1 MPTYKKD
8 ISYLGRD
15 FAGLRSNL
23 IEFAKTYFPNTY
35 KDFNE
40 SAPGTMFL
48 ESVAY
53 VGDVLGYYIDAMF
66 KESLLPYAEE
76 KNQVYNI
83 AQFMGYTPRLIS
95 PSMATVTFS
104 QEVPAM
110 TDDPTQ
116 PDYDY
121 ALNIKSTTRLFAPN
135 FGVEYRLL
143 TDCNFKVDQGDVV
156 KEISQTS
163 TDGTIEYYRL
173 HKKITVVSGYSKKET
188 FTFGSP
194 IKYDRIT
201 LSEENVTDI
210 ISVTD
215 GDGNTW
221 YEVPFLAQDMVFTE
235 FQNIESNDSS
245 LVQFDATNPYIL
257 KRLKTSKR
265 FRTYVRPDKKTE
277 MRFGA
282 GTLVTPDEELIPN
295 PDNVGSNLPG
305 SPSKLGIA
313 FDPNNFTNTRA
324 YGEAPSN
331 TTLEITYA
339 FDGGSKHN
347 VRSGEINSFA
357 SKIVTSLPSTLD
369 GTKITRVNNSLNVV
383 NDEPSSGGMDVESVE
398 EIKQNAMAFFQ
409 AQSRSVTRDDI
420 LVRIYALP
428 ERYGNIA
435 KAYVVQ
441 DEQITTQ
448 PGEELTFT
456 KNQFGLNL
464 YLLGYNNNRK
474 LTKLNDVTKKNLK
487 VYLDRFRMVTDAY
500 NIKDAYIV
508 NIAIKFDI
516 LTKKGYNKNEVLL
529 NAINEV
535 KNYFNID
542 LWQINQPLVIAEVV
556 AKLIEVEGVVGVETP
571 SDSNPLGTNIV
582 IENRY
587 DTAKGYSGNV
597 YDLGDPMVIKN
608 GVVYPSRD
616 PAIFELKFPDTD
628 IIGRVVGDV

>member
-53 VGDVLGYYIDAMF
+53 VGDVLGYYIDATF

-121 ALNIKSTTRLFAPN
+121 ALNVKATTRLFAPN

-143 TDCNFKVDQGDVV
+143 ADCNFKVDQGDVV
-156 KEISQTS
+156 KEISQTA

-173 HKKITVVSGYSKKET
+173 HKKITVVSGYSKTES

-201 LSEENVTDI
+201 LAEENVTDI

-221 YEVPFLAQDMVFTE
+221 YEVPFLAQDMVFSE
-235 FQNIESNDSS
+235 FQNIESNDTS

-265 FRTYVRPDKKTE
+265 FRTYVRTDRKTE

-357 SKIVTSLPSTLD
+357 NKIVTSLPSTLD
-369 GTKITRVNNSLNVV
+369 GTKITRVNNSLSVV
-383 NDEPSSGGMDVESVE
+383 NGEPSSGGMDVESVE

-409 AQSRSVTRDDI
+409 AQSRSVTSDDI

-464 YLLGYNNNRK
+464 YLLGYNNTRK

-487 VYLDRFRMVTDAY
+487 TYLDRFRMVTDAY

-508 NIAIKFDI
+508 NIAIKFDL

-529 NAINEV
+529 NAINEM

-542 LWQINQPLVIAEVV
+542 RWQINQPLVIAEMV

>member
-53 VGDVLGYYIDAMF
+53 VGDVLGYYIDATF

-163 TDGTIEYYRL
+163 TNGTIEYYRL
-173 HKKITVVSGYSKKET
+173 HKKITVVSGYSKTES

-194 IKYDRIT
+194 IKYDRVT

-210 ISVTD
+210 ISVSD

-369 GTKITRVNNSLNVV
+369 GTKITRVNNSLSVV

-474 LTKLNDVTKKNLK
+474 LTKLNDVTKLNLK

-597 YDLGDPMVIKN
+597 YDLGDPAVIKN

>member
-15 FAGLRSNL
+15 FAGLRGNL

-48 ESVAY
+48 ESAAY

-110 TDDPTQ
+110 TDDTTQ

-121 ALNIKSTTRLFAPN
+121 ALNVKATTRLFAPN

-163 TDGTIEYYRL
+163 TNGTIEYYRL
-173 HKKITVVSGYSKKET
+173 HKKVTVVSGYSKTES

-210 ISVTD
+210 ISVSD

-221 YEVPFLAQDMVFTE
+221 YEVPFLAQDMVFSE
-235 FQNIESNDSS
+235 FQNIESNDTS

-265 FRTYVRPDKKTE
+265 FRAYVRTDKKTE
-277 MRFGA
+277 LRFGA

-331 TTLEITYA
+331 TSLEITYA

-369 GTKITRVNNSLNVV
+369 GSKITRVNNSLNVV

-398 EIKQNAMAFFQ
+398 EIKQNAMAYFQ
-409 AQSRSVTRDDI
+409 AQSRAVTKEDI

-448 PGEELTFT
+448 PGEEVTFT

-487 VYLDRFRMVTDAY
+487 IYLDRFRMVTDAY

-508 NIAIKFDI
+508 NIAVKFDL

-529 NAINEV
+529 NAINEM

-542 LWQINQPLVIAEVV
+542 RWQINQPLVIAEVV

-587 DTAKGYSGNV
+587 DIAKGYSGNV

>member
-53 VGDVLGYYIDAMF
+53 VGDVLGYYIDATF

-121 ALNIKSTTRLFAPN
+121 ALNVKATTRLFAPN

-369 GTKITRVNNSLNVV
+369 GTKITRVNNSLSVV

>member
-53 VGDVLGYYIDAMF
+53 VGDVLGYYIDATF

-121 ALNIKSTTRLFAPN
+121 ALNVKATTRLFAPN

-156 KEISQTS
+156 KEISQTA

-210 ISVTD
+210 ISVSD

-221 YEVPFLAQDMVFTE
+221 YEVPYLAQDMVFSE
-235 FQNIESNDSS
+235 FQNIESNDTS

-265 FRTYVRPDKKTE
+265 FRTYVRTDRKTE

-282 GTLVTPDEELIPN
+282 GTMVTPDEELIPN

-305 SPSKLGIA
+305 SPTKLGIA

-369 GTKITRVNNSLNVV
+369 GTKITRVNNSLSVV

-409 AQSRSVTRDDI
+409 AQSRSVTSDDI

-487 VYLDRFRMVTDAY
+487 IYLDRFRMVTDAY

-508 NIAIKFDI
+508 NIAIKFDL

-529 NAINEV
+529 NAINEM

>member
-15 FAGLRSNL
+15 FAGLRGNL

-48 ESVAY
+48 ESAAY

-121 ALNIKSTTRLFAPN
+121 ALNVKATTRLFAPN
-135 FGVEYRLL
+135 FGVEYRML

-156 KEISQTS
+156 KEISQTA
-163 TDGTIEYYRL
+163 TNGTIEYYRL
-173 HKKITVVSGYSKKET
+173 HKKVTVVSGYSKTES

-210 ISVTD
+210 ISVSD

-221 YEVPFLAQDMVFTE
+221 YEVPFLAQDMVFSE
-235 FQNIESNDSS
+235 FQNIESNDTS

-265 FRTYVRPDKKTE
+265 FRTYVRTDKKTE

-331 TTLEITYA
+331 TSLEITYA

-369 GTKITRVNNSLNVV
+369 GSKITRVNNSLNVV

-398 EIKQNAMAFFQ
+398 EIKQNAMAYFQ
-409 AQSRSVTRDDI
+409 AQSRAVTKEDI

-428 ERYGNIA
+428 ERFGNIA

-448 PGEELTFT
+448 PGEEVTFT

-487 VYLDRFRMVTDAY
+487 IYLDRFRMVTDAY

-508 NIAIKFDI
+508 NIAVKFDL

-529 NAINEV
+529 NAINEM

-542 LWQINQPLVIAEVV
+542 RWQINQPLVIAEVV

-587 DTAKGYSGNV
+587 DIAKGYSGNV

>member
-15 FAGLRSNL
+15 FAGLRGNL

-48 ESVAY
+48 ESAAY

-110 TDDPTQ
+110 TDDTTQ

-121 ALNIKSTTRLFAPN
+121 ALNVKATTRLFAPN
-135 FGVEYRLL
+135 FGVEYRML

-163 TDGTIEYYRL
+163 TNGTIEYYRL
-173 HKKITVVSGYSKKET
+173 HKKVTVVSGYSKTES

-210 ISVTD
+210 ISVSD

-221 YEVPFLAQDMVFTE
+221 YEVPFLAQDMVFSE
-235 FQNIESNDSS
+235 FQNIESNDTS

-265 FRTYVRPDKKTE
+265 FRAYVRTDKKTE
-277 MRFGA
+277 LRFGA

-331 TTLEITYA
+331 TSLEITYA

-369 GTKITRVNNSLNVV
+369 GSKITRVNNSLNVV

-398 EIKQNAMAFFQ
+398 EIKQNAMAYFQ
-409 AQSRSVTRDDI
+409 AQSRAVTKEDI

-428 ERYGNIA
+428 ERFGNIA

-448 PGEELTFT
+448 PGEEVTFT

-487 VYLDRFRMVTDAY
+487 IYLDRFRMVTDAY

-508 NIAIKFDI
+508 NIAVKFDL

-529 NAINEV
+529 NAINEM

-542 LWQINQPLVIAEVV
+542 RWQINQPLVIAEVV

>member
-1 MPTYKKD
+1 
-8 ISYLGRD
+8 
-15 FAGLRSNL
+15 
-23 IEFAKTYFPNTY
+23 
-35 KDFNE
+35 
-40 SAPGTMFL
+40 
-48 ESVAY
+48 
-53 VGDVLGYYIDAMF
+53 
-66 KESLLPYAEE
+66 
-76 KNQVYNI
+76 
-83 AQFMGYTPRLIS
+83 
-95 PSMATVTFS
+95 
-104 QEVPAM
+104 
-110 TDDPTQ
+110 
-116 PDYDY
+116 
-121 ALNIKSTTRLFAPN
+121 
-135 FGVEYRLL
+135 
-143 TDCNFKVDQGDVV
+143 
-156 KEISQTS
+156 
-163 TDGTIEYYRL
+163 
-173 HKKITVVSGYSKKET
+173 
-188 FTFGSP
+188 
-194 IKYDRIT
+194 
-201 LSEENVTDI
+201 
-210 ISVTD
+210 
-215 GDGNTW
+215 
-221 YEVPFLAQDMVFTE
+221 MVFTE

-369 GTKITRVNNSLNVV
+369 TTKITRVNTSLSVV

-508 NIAIKFDI
+508 NIAVKFDL

-542 LWQINQPLVIAEVV
+542 LWQINQPLVIAELV

-597 YDLGDPMVIKN
+597 YDLGDPAVIKN

-616 PAIFELKFPDTD
+616 PAIFELKYPDTD

>member
-53 VGDVLGYYIDAMF
+53 VGDVLGYYIDATF

-121 ALNIKSTTRLFAPN
+121 ALNVKATTRLFAPN

-156 KEISQTS
+156 KEISQTA

-173 HKKITVVSGYSKKET
+173 HKKITVVSGYSKTES

-201 LSEENVTDI
+201 LAEENVTDI

-221 YEVPFLAQDMVFTE
+221 YEVPFLAQDMVFSE
-235 FQNIESNDSS
+235 FQNIESNDTS

-265 FRTYVRPDKKTE
+265 FRTYVRTDRKTE

-357 SKIVTSLPSTLD
+357 NKIVTSLPSTLD
-369 GTKITRVNNSLNVV
+369 GTKITRVNNSLSVV
-383 NDEPSSGGMDVESVE
+383 NGEPSSGGMDVESVE

-409 AQSRSVTRDDI
+409 AQSRSVTSDDI

-464 YLLGYNNNRK
+464 YLLGYNNTRK

-487 VYLDRFRMVTDAY
+487 TYLDRFRMVTDAY

-508 NIAIKFDI
+508 NIAIKFDL

-529 NAINEV
+529 NAINEM

-542 LWQINQPLVIAEVV
+542 RWQINQPLVIAEMV